1 MRTMDIPAAGRR
13 RQRRRMKQR
22 GYSEAYRQKLS
33 DANCPDRDDIAA
45 AAIRVVIQLVAEK
58 KPGVNQ
64 LFFEALR
71 TELEA
76 KGFSGEASMEKLKS
90 MVITRRRKLGA
101 G

>member
-1 MRTMDIPAAGRR
+1 MRTIDIPAAGRR
-13 RQRRRMKQR
+13 RQRRRMKQS
-22 GYSEAYRQKLS
+22 GYSAYYRKKLAE
-33 DANCPDRDDIAA
+33 ANCPDRDDIAA
-45 AAIRVVIQLVAEK
+45 AAIRVVIQFVAEK

-76 KGFSGEASMEKLKS
+76 KGFSGEASMEKLKR
-90 MVITRRRKLGA
+90 MVLARRKKLGA